1 MKEYYCANC
10 GKTGHVYKNC
20 LYPIISL
27 GIILFK
33 KNENNQIEYLMVQR
47 KDTLGF
53 VEFMRGKYNIENIDY
68 IEKLISIMTY
78 DERQKIIENDFDD
91 LWNELWM
98 DKTKKQYFNEY
109 ENSKKKFYS
118 LKMGFIHKETIVDIH
133 EINKRTNLLYYS
145 PEWGFP
151 KGRRNLHETDIECA
165 NREFKEETGMK
176 DGEYSIIS
184 DKYYCETFFG
194 TNNIRYK
201 HIYYLAS
208 LNNDVELDLKVDES
222 NVDQVTEISNIS
234 WFEYKSGLNIIRPYN
249 LEKKE
254 ILSIVNKVI
263 GKTYNI

>member
-33 KNENNQIEYLMVQR
+33 KNKENVIEYLLVQR

-53 VEFMRGKYNIENIDY
+53 VEFMRGKYNIENVEY
-68 IEKLISIMTY
+68 IEKLLSIMTY
-78 DERQKIIENDFDD
+78 EERQKIIANDFDD

-109 ENSKKKFYS
+109 ENSKKKFYC
-118 LKMGFIHKETIVDIH
+118 LKMGFLYKDSFVDIY
-133 EINKRTNLLYYS
+133 ELNKKISIMYYT

-151 KGRRNLHETDIECA
+151 KGRRNLHESDLECA
-165 NREFKEETGMK
+165 NREFIEETGLK
-176 DGEYSIIS
+176 EEDYVIIS

-194 TNNIRYK
+194 SNNIRYK
-201 HIYYLAS
+201 HIYYLAT
-208 LNNDVELDLKVDES
+208 LNDNNKELNLEIDAN

-234 WFEYKSGLNIIRPYN
+234 WFDYTSGLNIIRPYN

-254 ILSIVNKVI
+254 LLTNVNKVI
-263 GKTYNI
+263 CKTYN

>member
-10 GKTGHVYKNC
+10 GKTGHIYKNC
-20 LYPIISL
+20 LFPIISL

-33 KNENNQIEYLMVQR
+33 KNNNNEIEYLMVQR

-53 VEFMRGKYNIENIDY
+53 VEFMRGKYNIENVEY

-78 DERQKIIENDFDD
+78 NERQKIIENDFDD

-118 LKMGFIHKETIVDIH
+118 LKMGFIHNETFVDIH
-133 EINKRTNLLYYS
+133 ELNKKANILYYS

-151 KGRRNLHETDIECA
+151 KGRRNLHEIDLECA
-165 NREFKEETGMK
+165 NREFKEETGLK
-176 DGEYSIIS
+176 DTDYVIVS

-201 HIYYLAS
+201 HIYYLAT
-208 LNNDVELDLKVDES
+208 LNTDTEIELKIDES

-234 WFEYKSGLNIIRPYN
+234 WYEYKSALNIIRPYN

-254 ILSIVNKVI
+254 ILKIVNKVI
-263 GKTYNI
+263 GKYYI